1 MEINKVK
8 TCLYESMTSTEGKEI
23 TIENYIGL
31 VQYGA
36 NQDAVI
42 QGRKAKQ
49 EGDIEAYKRIKAN
62 SKVIT
67 PTGIFESGQKK
78 VKANLIPNGLVCIDI
93 DTELSD
99 EQVHAIY
106 NDKYSFI
113 VHKSFGGDGYCVFIK
128 IDPTKIDDAYDSISK
143 YYYDNYKISTDQ
155 ACKNSNRLR
164 YLSFDPDVLVVTSA
178 TKFNVR
184 IEKKD
189 KAPINTSFVFTD
201 TDFDYI
207 LDQIKDRSIDLCKED
222 YYRYVRIGLAIAS
235 HFGEAGLQHFHFI
248 CSFGSK
254 YNHRHTERDY
264 KGFCKNRNGD
274 KVTIGTFYYY
284 CKEEGIQ
291 VYTEKTKTIINRV
304 KVSKSQGN
312 PTIES
317 VVMNLEQA
325 NNIIATEGDKK
336 LIAQLIHSNSDFSKN
351 ANDGVTQIDQLIN
364 FIIDSYDPTR
374 DVLTQTVYINGNKIL
389 TDIEAEDI
397 YLECKR
403 NFDFNVSSK
412 DVNSILGSNKVR
424 KVNSLQEFINDH
436 IDLKPVGV
444 IDSYIDCILPQTDY
458 NRWAFKKWIVG
469 AVHNWLSE
477 MDETL
482 VSPLTL
488 VLTGQDHG
496 IGKTS
501 FFRNILP
508 KRLYRYFVE
517 SKISGKN
524 KDAKFRMCTN
534 LIMLD
539 DEFGGNAF
547 KDQKEF
553 KDISDKNIITDRLSY
568 GKRDVTWKRRAA
580 LAGTCN
586 ELDILKDVTGNR
598 RILPINVTTIDYDK
612 IVNIDKESLIMEAYS
627 LLKDGFDWKIYKAE
641 DRQYIYD
648 NTRQNQAILPV
659 EEIFFNHFSL
669 EHSFDTPSRVVMNQG
684 EILEYLNKVSL
695 LKPTSY
701 QLKEVI
707 IKNKMNYSCFK
718 DEGKNKKGYVLYMKT
733 SDYNDLPPF

>member
-1 MEINKVK
+1 MEINKIK

-23 TIENYIGL
+23 TIDNYIGL

-49 EGDIEAYKRIKAN
+49 EGDLDTYKKIKSN
-62 SKVIT
+62 SKVVT
-67 PTGIFESGQKK
+67 PTGIFENGQKK

-128 IDPTKIDDAYDSISK
+128 IDPTKIDDAYDAISK

-164 YLSFDPDVLVVTSA
+164 YLSYDPDVLVVTSA
-178 TKFNVR
+178 AKFNVR

-189 KAPINTSFVFTD
+189 KAPSNTNYIFTNS
-201 TDFDYI
+201 DFDNI
-207 LDQIKDRSIDLCKED
+207 IRQIEERSIDLVKGD
-222 YYRYVRIGLAIAS
+222 YYRYIRIGFALYS
-235 HFGEAGLQHFHFI
+235 QFGEHEG
-248 CSFGSK
+248 GK
-254 YNHRHTERDY
+254 YFEIINRYNPNLNKKKAAREW
-264 KGFCKNRNGD
+264 KALCKPGD
-274 KVTIGTFYYY
+274 VKIGTFYYY
-284 CKEEGIQ
+284 CKEEGIE

-312 PTIES
+312 PTVDS

-325 NNIIATEGDKK
+325 NNIIANEEDKK
-336 LIAQLIHSNSDFSKN
+336 LISQLIDSNIDFSKN
-351 ANDGVTQIDQLIN
+351 SNEGVTQIEQLIN

-389 TDIEAEDI
+389 TDVEAEDI
-397 YLECKR
+397 YLECKK
-403 NFDFNVSSK
+403 NFDFSVSSK

-424 KVNSLQEFINDH
+424 KVNSLQDFINDNQ
-436 IDLKPVGV
+436 DLKPVGV
-444 IDSYIDCILPQTDY
+444 IDSYINCIYPQSDY

-508 KRLYRYFVE
+508 KQLYRYFVE

-586 ELDILKDVTGNR
+586 ELDVLKDVTGNR

-612 IVNIDKESLIMEAYS
+612 IVSIDKESLIMEAYN

-641 DRQYIYD
+641 DRQYIAD
-648 NTRQNQAILPV
+648 NTQQNQAILPV

-669 EHSFDTPSRVVMNQG
+669 EYSIDTPSRVIFNQG

-701 QLKEVI
+701 QLKEI
-707 IKNKMNYSCFK
+707 IVKNKMSYSTFRVGQK
-718 DEGKNKKGYVLYMKT
+718 TKKGFELYM
-733 SDYNDLPPF
+733 SQADFNDQPPF

>member
-1 MEINKVK
+1 MEINKTK
-8 TCLYESMTSTEGKEI
+8 TCLYDNMSSTDGKEI
-23 TIENYIGL
+23 NIENYIGL

-42 QGRKAKQ
+42 QGRKAKL
-49 EGDIEAYKRIKAN
+49 EGDIDTYKKIKSQ
-62 SKVIT
+62 SKVVT
-67 PTGIFESGQKK
+67 PTGIFPAGSSKSK
-78 VKANLIPNGLVCIDI
+78 SNLIANGLVCIDI
-93 DTELSD
+93 DTELSE

-113 VHKSFGGDGYCVFIK
+113 VHKSFGGDGYCVFVKVDPAK
-128 IDPTKIDDAYDSISK
+128 INDAYDAVSK

-164 YLSFDPDVLVVTSA
+164 YLSYDPDVLVVTSA
-178 TKFNVR
+178 AKFNVR

-189 KAPINTSFVFTD
+189 KAPSNINYVFTGS
-201 TDFDYI
+201 DFDNI
-207 LDQIKDRSIDLCKED
+207 IKQIEERSIDLVKGD
-222 YYRYVRIGLAIAS
+222 YYRYIRIGFALYS
-235 HFGEAGLQHFHFI
+235 QFGDIEG
-248 CSFGSK
+248 GK
-254 YNHRHTERDY
+254 YFEIINRFNPNLNKKKADREW
-264 KGFCKNRNGD
+264 KALCKPGD
-274 KVTIGTFYYY
+274 VKIGTFYYY
-284 CKEEGIQ
+284 CKEEGIE
-291 VYTEKTKTIINRV
+291 VYTERTKTIINRV

-312 PTIES
+312 PTVES
-317 VVMNLEQA
+317 VVMNLDQA
-325 NNIIATEGDKK
+325 NGITATDDDKE
-336 LIAQLIHSNSDFSKN
+336 LIKQLITSPIDFSKN
-351 ANDGVTQIDQLIN
+351 ANDGVTQIEQVIN
-364 FIIDSYDPTR
+364 FIVDSYDPTR
-374 DVLTQTVYINGNKIL
+374 DVLTQTVYINGNNIL
-389 TDIEAEDI
+389 TDVEAEDI
-397 YLECKR
+397 YLECKKS
-403 NFDFNVSSK
+403 FDFNVSSK
-412 DVNSILGSNKVR
+412 DVNSVLGSNKVR
-424 KVNSLQEFINDH
+424 KVNSLQDFINDN

-444 IDSYIDCILPQTDY
+444 IDSYIDCISPQSDY

-469 AVHNWLSE
+469 ALHNWLSE

-508 KRLYRYFVE
+508 RKLYRYFVE

-612 IVNIDKESLIMEAYS
+612 IVSIDKESLIMEAYN
-627 LLKDGFDWKIYKAE
+627 LLKEGFDWKIYKPE

-648 NTRQNQAILPV
+648 NTIQNQAVLPV

-669 EHSFDTPSRVVMNQG
+669 EEDFEYPSRIVMNQG

-695 LKPTSY
+695 LKPTAY

-707 IKNKMNYSCFK
+707 IKNKMSYSCYK
-718 DEGKNKKGYVLYMKT
+718 DGGKNKKGYVLYMKRT
-733 SDYNDLPPF
+733 EYNALPPF